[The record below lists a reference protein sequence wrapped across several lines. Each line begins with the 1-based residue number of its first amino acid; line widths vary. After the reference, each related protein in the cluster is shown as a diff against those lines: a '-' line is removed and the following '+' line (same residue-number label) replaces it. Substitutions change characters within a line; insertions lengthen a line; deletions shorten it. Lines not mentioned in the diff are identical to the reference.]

1 MENVNLLPDNL
12 PASKSL
18 LAEDLHVLCNI
29 DEAQLRAKMKRTSS
43 QTSGVQVAF
52 IPDVQTLQWHHARE
66 EFISAELLNRNP
78 AIKGAIVEGQ
88 EERIWCVWTRSFGN
102 TESENVLH
110 VLRLVIESKMK
121 YNDSIASHEGSCDSH
136 ILSTASVL
144 SAAKREAANWNLQN
158 VEIWNPTP
166 ITVLAARKL
175 DPSSVIIDRD
185 MASIPSLRWYG
196 QNPSTVV
203 KWALNEKYGW
213 C

>member
-1 MENVNLLPDNL
+1 MGNVNSLPDNL
-12 PASKSL
+12 PASKPL

-43 QTSGVQVAF
+43 ANSGVRVAF

-78 AIKGAIVEGQ
+78 AIKGAIAEGQ
-88 EERIWCVWTRSFGN
+88 GERIWCVWTRSFGN

-110 VLRLVIESKMK
+110 VLRLVIESKIEQ
-121 YNDSIASHEGSCDSH
+121 NDSIASQEGSYDSH
-136 ILSTASVL
+136 ILATASVL

-185 MASIPSLRWYG
+185 VASIPSLKWYG
-196 QNPSTVV
+196 LNPSTVV
-203 KWALNEKYGW
+203 EWALNEKYGW